1 MTHRFECPYAAG
13 NVIKIHLK
21 TPDGLE
27 ATADASI
34 LKVFKPS
41 TVPSVMLIRMTCSSL
56 RLEGDM
62 IWKLFDR
69 RFATQL
75 RADEEIPPWTPEIET
90 AYRQFILDGGA
101 AEFVTQLKE
110 EEYSDDEDSDDE
122 DSDDE
127 DSDDEDNDDEDSDD
141 EDSAWSAAMN
151 ETYLHNR
158 ILDRYKTEVQVYR
171 NRKEIQGTDMPKLR
185 AFAIMPVPFPGQTG
199 SGYTDIPGILLQY
212 IDGLPLTVIAE
223 HTPRK
228 SWQIICRELLGIL
241 CHMVREGRGNG
252 SKVTMI
258 DFVIC
263 KSHQDYENDYEWDTW
278 KSYDGEEGAVG

>member
-62 IWKLFDR
+62 ILKLFDR

-122 DSDDE
+122 DSDHE
-127 DSDDEDNDDEDSDD
+127 ASDDEDR
-141 EDSAWSAAMN
+141 AWSAAMN

-158 ILDRYKTEVQVYR
+158 MLDRYKTEVQVYR

-212 IDGLPLTVIAE
+212 IDGLPLTGAIGNIV
-223 HTPRK
+223 RNGD
-228 SWQIICRELLGIL
+228 RRIL
-241 CHMVREGRGNG
+241 NEDVKTRCHMVREGRGNG

-263 KSHQDYENDYEWDTW
+263 KSRQDYENDYEWDTW